1 MVSDSLLV
9 SILADSHS
17 SEIRKSTM
25 FKDLIEYIVKS
36 LVDYPDEVVVREV
49 TGETVVIVELTVT
62 EEDLG
67 KIIGRYGR
75 TLKAIRSVLYTAGLQ
90 ANKKVILELIE
101 HPRPEA

>member
-1 MVSDSLLV
+1 
-9 SILADSHS
+9 
-17 SEIRKSTM
+17 M

-49 TGETVVIVELTVT
+49 TGETVVIIELTVT

-90 ANKKVILELIE
+90 ANKKVILELIDE
-101 HPRPEA
+101 PRPDGQIEE